1 MQFRFCS
8 LLVLVLFSCSL
19 EAKLHELKEFGSNP
33 GNLRAFL
40 HSPTNFS
47 DTNNARL
54 VVVLHGCNQD
64 AHAIF
69 DEAGWGMLSDKQG
82 FYVLCP
88 EQKLL
93 NNGMRCFNWFLGADN
108 SANQG
113 ELGSI
118 FQMINYTISLKGID
132 KKRIFIYG
140 VSAGGYMSVACMAN
154 YPELFRSGAI
164 LAGGPYFGPG
174 TITPGKKLSANQLAQ
189 RVFDLFPGVA
199 PTFPSMLILHGT
211 KDLIVDYSNA
221 ELLFEQ
227 WSILHRLPLPVPS
240 DTIVKKE
247 NTFYRRQNFSKDSL
261 LLVEL
266 LALKGLG
273 HYLPVDPGNGVE
285 QGGKKGLFAKDKN
298 WFSTLYVAKFFGLL
312 H

>member
-8 LLVLVLFSCSL
+8 LLVMVLFSCSL
-19 EAKLHELKEFGSNP
+19 EAKLYELKGFGSNP

-40 HSPTNFS
+40 HSPINFS
-47 DTNNARL
+47 DTNGAPL
-54 VVVLHGCNQD
+54 VVVLHGCNQN

-69 DEAGWGMLSDKQG
+69 DEAGWEILSDKLG
-82 FYVLCP
+82 VYVLCP

-93 NNGMRCFNWFLGADN
+93 NNGMRCFNWFLSADN
-108 SANQG
+108 SADRG

-118 FQMINYTISLKGID
+118 LQMINYTISLKGIN
-132 KKRIFIYG
+132 KKKIFIYG

-154 YPELFRSGAI
+154 HPELFRSGAI
-164 LAGGPYFGPG
+164 LAGGPYFGPA
-174 TITPGKKLSANQLAQ
+174 TIAPGKKLSANQLAQ
-189 RVFDLFPGVA
+189 RVFDLFPVA
-199 PTFPSMLILHGT
+199 APIFPSMLILHGT
-211 KDLIVDYSNA
+211 KDPVVDYSNA

-227 WSILHRLPLPVPS
+227 WSLLHGLPLSPPS
-240 DTIVKKE
+240 DTIVE
-247 NTFYRRQNFSKDSL
+247 RDNTFYRKQNFNKDSL

-266 LALKGLG
+266 LALNGLG

-298 WFSTLYVAKFFGLL
+298 WFSTLYVVRFFGLL